1 VSPDGHDRAAAIVA
15 TFPMTAETRFD
26 WHAHDD
32 HQLAWSPE
40 GVLIVRTDSG
50 SYILPPTRALWIP
63 ARTEHETGASGVA
76 ILRSAYVKPRRCP
89 IKWRAPTP
97 VAVTS
102 LLAELIRHLGD
113 DRLRR
118 TERARAE
125 AVMFDLLSPL
135 RVTTIDVRL
144 PEDPRAREVAQAL
157 LEDPADGRTLSAWG
171 RHVGA
176 SSRTLAR
183 AFRDETGLSFG
194 RWRTL
199 VRLGAALPELAAG
212 VPVNTVA
219 GRVGYETTSAFVAA
233 FRSQTGV
240 TPGRYFR
247 SQTGVTPGRYFRSQT
262 GVTPGR
268 YFRSLLETRA

>member
-1 VSPDGHDRAAAIVA
+1 MSLYGHDVAAIVA
-15 TFPMTAETRFD
+15 TFPMTAETRFE
-26 WHAHDD
+26 WHSHAD
-32 HQLAWSPE
+32 HQLAWSPD
-40 GVLIVRTDSG
+40 GVLIVQTGSG

-63 ARTEHETGASGVA
+63 AKTEHETRAAGVA
-76 ILRSAYVKPRRCP
+76 ILRSAYVKPKRCP
-89 IKWRAPTP
+89 IDWRAPTP
-97 VAVTS
+97 VAVTR
-102 LLAELIRHLGD
+102 LLAELIRHLGGD
-113 DRLRR
+113 ELRR
-118 TERARAE
+118 AERGRAE
-125 AVMFDLLSPL
+125 AVLFDLLTPL
-135 RVTTIDVRL
+135 RVVTIDAAL

-157 LEDPADGRTLSAWG
+157 LEDPADGRTLYAWG

-183 AFRDETGLSFG
+183 VFRAETGLSFG

-212 VPVNTVA
+212 MPVSTVA

-247 SQTGVTPGRYFRSQT
+247 S
-262 GVTPGR
+262 
-268 YFRSLLETRA
+268 LLETN

>member
-1 VSPDGHDRAAAIVA
+1 MSLDGHDGAAAIVA
-15 TFPMTAETRFD
+15 TFPMTAETRFE
-26 WHAHDD
+26 WHSHAD

-40 GVLIVRTDSG
+40 GVLIVQTDSG
-50 SYILPPTRALWIP
+50 SYILPPTRALWLP
-63 ARTEHETGASGVA
+63 ANTEHETRASGVA
-76 ILRSAYVKPRRCP
+76 ILRSVYVKPMRCR

-97 VAVTS
+97 VAATP

-113 DRLRR
+113 DQLA
-118 TERARAE
+118 RAQRSRAE
-125 AVMFDLLSPL
+125 AVLFDLLAPL
-135 RVTTIDVRL
+135 RVATIDVRL
-144 PEDPRAREVAQAL
+144 PEDPRAREVAEAL
-157 LEDPADGRTLSAWG
+157 LEDPANGRTLHAWG

-183 AFRDETGLSFG
+183 AFRAETGLSFG

-212 VPVNTVA
+212 VPVSTVA
-219 GRVGYETTSAFVAA
+219 DRVGYETTSAFVAA

-247 SQTGVTPGRYFRSQT
+247 SLV
-262 GVTPGR
+262 
-268 YFRSLLETRA
+268 ETN